1 MKRLLPL
8 FIVLFLLFAC
18 KAPPKLP
25 VYGKEYIQTDNGYDT
40 IINKLATFEFIDQAG
55 EVVNNA
61 TFSDKIFITD
71 FFFTSCPTICPVMTK
86 NMAYI
91 QSKLDVYPNIR
102 FLSHTV
108 DPLNDTPN
116 KMAKYIS
123 DLQSK
128 NISIDLD
135 NWDFVTG
142 DKNEIYEIA
151 RSYFV
156 NASKDPLA
164 AGGFL
169 HSEYFVLVDKEGRVR
184 SGIDKN
190 NNVVG
195 VYDGTNEA
203 QMKDLVNDV
212 KVLMAEYKRSKK
224 TNYNKTFF
232 YDIGIPQS
240 VKTEDK
246 EEYFEDPR
254 TSWGYDYEIREVNR
268 LIREGKTE
276 SSIITYKKSIELM
289 EVLDEVRDKIGL
301 KYPFE

>member
-1 MKRLLPL
+1 MKSVSKYIILIIILVVPAL
-8 FIVLFLLFAC
+8 VYNYMTKGYNNFIKLDVIGEDGHVI
-18 KAPPKLP
+18 PKFSF
-25 VYGKEYIQTDNGYDT
+25 VNQNNEVITDNDLNGNIYVA
-40 IINKLATFEFIDQAG
+40 N
-55 EVVNNA
+55 
-61 TFSDKIFITD
+61 

-86 NMAYI
+86 NMAYV

-156 NASKDPLA
+156 NAIKDPLA
-164 AGGFL
+164 PGGFL

-212 KVLMAEYKRSKK
+212 KVLMAEYKRPKK
-224 TNYNKTFF
+224 
-232 YDIGIPQS
+232 
-240 VKTEDK
+240 
-246 EEYFEDPR
+246 
-254 TSWGYDYEIREVNR
+254 
-268 LIREGKTE
+268 
-276 SSIITYKKSIELM
+276 
-289 EVLDEVRDKIGL
+289 
-301 KYPFE
+301 

>member
-1 MKRLLPL
+1 MKSVSKYIILIIILVVPAL
-8 FIVLFLLFAC
+8 VYNYMTKGYNNFIKLDVIGEDGHVI
-18 KAPPKLP
+18 PKFSF
-25 VYGKEYIQTDNGYDT
+25 VNQNNEVITDNDLNGNIYVA
-40 IINKLATFEFIDQAG
+40 N
-55 EVVNNA
+55 
-61 TFSDKIFITD
+61 

-212 KVLMAEYKRSKK
+212 KVLMAEYKRPKK
-224 TNYNKTFF
+224 
-232 YDIGIPQS
+232 
-240 VKTEDK
+240 
-246 EEYFEDPR
+246 
-254 TSWGYDYEIREVNR
+254 
-268 LIREGKTE
+268 
-276 SSIITYKKSIELM
+276 
-289 EVLDEVRDKIGL
+289 
-301 KYPFE
+301 